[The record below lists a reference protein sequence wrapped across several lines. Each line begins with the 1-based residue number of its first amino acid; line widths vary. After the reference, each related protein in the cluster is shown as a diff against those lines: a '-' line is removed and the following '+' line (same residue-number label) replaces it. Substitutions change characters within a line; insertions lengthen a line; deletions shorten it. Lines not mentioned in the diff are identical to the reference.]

1 MNDGECPMP
10 RVAISYR
17 RTDSDAI
24 TGRIFDRLVARYG
37 SESVFRDIDS
47 MPAGVDLVPSGVWL
61 ELKVA

>member
-1 MNDGECPMP
+1 MRHHHWRWAGVCP
-10 RVAISYR
+10 A
-17 RTDSDAI
+17 A
-24 TGRIFDRLVARYG
+24 LVARYG